1 MKFVTSLPRKDFQNL
16 KYALSL
22 GSDNFEIFYDN
33 LDLSGQQ
40 YLNSLLITYK
50 YDILDYAF
58 MIDYHPSEDVAEI
71 IDKLKGDE
79 YGMGSS

>member
-33 LDLSGQQ
+33 LDESGQQ
-40 YLNSLLITYK
+40 YLSALLTTYK

-58 MIDYHPSEDVAEI
+58 LIDYQPSDEVSEI
-71 IDKLKGDE
+71 INKLK
-79 YGMGSS
+79 